1 MKRII
6 LLASLFSFQ
15 AWSQSEKT
23 LETHIAESLKP
34 LGKLLE
40 GKKGKVVLGTF
51 ISGKS
56 TDKCD
61 PSKAVNSKIAATL
74 ARQSVTTVIA
84 SRAVSMNSDQSEIS
98 RVAKLSGGSYIILG
112 TYELN
117 GTKFK
122 IDCALYDHN
131 GASIGGCDDVA
142 AVNLSPELAEP
153 IQCPTAEKTPS
164 TPPTTKA
171 DDKTESTTTDSTLK
185 QIDDYICS
193 VIHRDYDLKRLV
205 TSLYEKKLYSLQ
217 ELKGI
222 TKEYSEDSLEQRQ
235 ENCVTLGSFVV
246 CTNYWSGSGAQVFLS
261 GGTALGATK
270 ISSWKHPNKA
280 LVKDADRC
288 LKKDND
294 WWNP

>member
-1 MKRII
+1 MKKII

-15 AWSQSEKT
+15 AWSQTEKT
-23 LETHIAESLKP
+23 LETHIAESVKP
-34 LGKLLE
+34 LTKLLE

-51 ISGKS
+51 RSGKG

-74 ARQSVTTVIA
+74 ARQGVPTVIA
-84 SRAVSMNSDQSEIS
+84 SRPVSMDSEQAEIS
-98 RVAKLSGGSYIILG
+98 RVAKLTGGSYIVLG

-142 AVNLSPELAEP
+142 SVNLTPELAEP

-164 TPPTTKA
+164 APPAVIA
-171 DDKTESTTTDSTLK
+171 DDKTESTTTDSKLK

-193 VIHRDYDLKRLV
+193 IIHRDYDLKRLV
-205 TSLYEKKLYSLQ
+205 TALYEKKLYSLD
-217 ELKGI
+217 ELKVI

-235 ENCVTLGSFVV
+235 DNCVTLGTFVV

-280 LVKDADRC
+280 LVKDANRC
-288 LKKDND
+288 LKKDNG